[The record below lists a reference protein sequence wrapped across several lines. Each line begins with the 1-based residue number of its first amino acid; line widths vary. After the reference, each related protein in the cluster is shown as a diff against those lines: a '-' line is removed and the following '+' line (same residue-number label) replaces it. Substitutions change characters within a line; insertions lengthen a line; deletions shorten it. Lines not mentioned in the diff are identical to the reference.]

1 MRRVILPAISDRPAS
16 LRRPVFLLFA
26 GLLAALAA
34 PGCGHKEKA
43 DHTSVAE
50 PPTVQLIQPQ
60 VRNIVRVVG
69 QPSFIQSYERSSVY
83 PKMNAYIQKWIVDIG
98 DKVKKDDVLATLFV
112 PELVEDYGTK
122 KATVVLD
129 RERVALAKVVV
140 EVAKANVKAAEA
152 RLEEARAELASYQAE
167 VERWDSEAKR
177 LQQEVDR
184 GVVTPQDLLQ
194 ATNRWKASIAAQ
206 DAAKATVIKADDEL
220 LARRAALSKAEVDVG
235 VAEADLKVAES
246 EEKRLKAWV
255 DYLVLPA
262 PYDGVIVARNANTFD
277 FVLPSRGDPSAFQ
290 RGPYLSPSGTAAPIY
305 VVDRTDIVR
314 IFVDIPEQDANYV
327 HIGSKA
333 TVLVRAYRDQP
344 IPGTV
349 TRTSWALNIKSRTLR
364 AEIDLLNPGSQ
375 ILPGMYGYAKVI
387 IERPGVRALPVS
399 ALMHIEKTI
408 LHIGEKTFC
417 WIYENGHAKR
427 IEVETGLSDG
437 EWIEVTNRQTPIGGR
452 RRGPLD
458 ADRRDGAGDPGRPVD
473 PRRWQSREGRSGDGD
488 ERGESRACQPTP
500 GPFETLGNVD
510 QFRAF
515 KVLVPVF
522 WEFLVLRGD
531 PLQEGHRQAE
541 QLLNPVNLFA
551 EPIDSLLEVHDLLL
565 QLVGLLG

>member
-1 MRRVILPAISDRPAS
+1 MRRVSLSAISDRPAS

-83 PKMNAYIQKWIVDIG
+83 PKMNAYILKWIVDIG

-177 LQQEVDR
+177 LQGEVDR
-184 GVVTPQDLLQ
+184 GVVTPQNLLQ

-349 TRTSWALNIKSRTLR
+349 TRTSWR
-364 AEIDLLNPGSQ
+364 
-375 ILPGMYGYAKVI
+375 
-387 IERPGVRALPVS
+387 
-399 ALMHIEKTI
+399 
-408 LHIGEKTFC
+408 
-417 WIYENGHAKR
+417 
-427 IEVETGLSDG
+427 
-437 EWIEVTNRQTPIGGR
+437 
-452 RRGPLD
+452 
-458 ADRRDGAGDPGRPVD
+458 
-473 PRRWQSREGRSGDGD
+473 
-488 ERGESRACQPTP
+488 
-500 GPFETLGNVD
+500 
-510 QFRAF
+510 
-515 KVLVPVF
+515 
-522 WEFLVLRGD
+522 
-531 PLQEGHRQAE
+531 
-541 QLLNPVNLFA
+541 
-551 EPIDSLLEVHDLLL
+551 
-565 QLVGLLG
+565 